1 MPLTVGEKV
10 HVIERRRFDT
20 DLRRHFCGVIEAVS
34 DVAFRAIGHIF
45 VYDPGSSSYTRID
58 SKRTRLIPLASDG
71 YIINVLPPETDIDSV
86 RYDDSSG
93 RLVVT
98 DGGVFRLDVNEFGR
112 NR

>member
-1 MPLTVGEKV
+1 MPLTIGEKV

-20 DLRRHFCGVIEAVS
+20 DLRRHFMGVVEAVS
-34 DVAFRAIGHIF
+34 DIAFRAVGFVF
-45 VYDPGSSSYTRID
+45 VYDPGSSSYTRLDAERRRVI
-58 SKRTRLIPLASDG
+58 TLASDG
-71 YIINVLPPETDIDSV
+71 FIINVAPPETDIDAV